1 MRRLFYRGIFISSTI
16 TKPGHCIYG
25 STAGERGCLNI
36 HRRNSHENSW
46 KCVQNRKLSRICTH
60 NEGLFEAFSI
70 EKRKNHMTQQVYL
83 RNGDLRMN
91 EYTFILLQWLKM
103 RVYLYAAKTLHFT
116 RVYNLKKIC
125 DLYTFLLYMEGV
137 QRCKGHR
144 PDKPALIF
152 VSLDTLHL
160 QK

>member
-1 MRRLFYRGIFISSTI
+1 
-16 TKPGHCIYG
+16 
-25 STAGERGCLNI
+25 
-36 HRRNSHENSW
+36 
-46 KCVQNRKLSRICTH
+46 
-60 NEGLFEAFSI
+60 
-70 EKRKNHMTQQVYL
+70 MTQQVYL

-91 EYTFILLQWLKM
+91 EYTFKLLQWLKM
-103 RVYLYAAKTLHFT
+103 RVYLYALKILHFT